1 MRIRFL
7 LLTFAALLLAACNL
21 GATPAPPLPTHTPV
35 PTFTPTVEVVIVP
48 VDPGAAATARAAEEQ
63 ATAAAQAAVA
73 PQPTATQ
80 PPAEQPAPQPAQEQP
95 TATPVPAEA
104 AVTVSSAMNIRG
116 GPGTNYNVIGS
127 ANAGQRFVVTGK
139 NPAGDWWQINFNGQ
153 AGWVFGQLVTAENT
167 GGVQVA
173 ANIPAAPVIPPT
185 NTPVPVPTSPPAPAQ
200 PAATA
205 VPNFPFLL
213 LNTERC
219 DPNAGT
225 TYFDGFARR
234 ADNSLENGVCI
245 HIAFFGPR
253 NTKCSGCDGVGD
265 GNWGFAPFGGPAPA
279 GTTVEIFVVQCPG
292 PMPLG
297 GQTEG
302 SGFGDLTPQ
311 SPKWVKTINE
321 SIQCTGITFVRR

>member
-7 LLTFAALLLAACNL
+7 LLTFVAVLLAACNI
-21 GATPAPPLPTHTPV
+21 GSTPAPPLPTHTPV
-35 PTFTPTVEVVIVP
+35 PTFTPTTEVVIAP

-63 ATAAAQAAVA
+63 ATAAAQAAVN
-73 PQPTATQ
+73 PQ
-80 PPAEQPAPQPAQEQP
+80 QPAPTDTPVQQAAQEA
-95 TATPVPAEA
+95 TATPVPTEA
-104 AVTVSSAMNIRG
+104 AVTVSSAMNVRG

-153 AGWVFGQLVTAENT
+153 AGWVFSQLVTAENT

-185 NTPVPVPTSPPAPAQ
+185 NTPVPVPTSPPAPA
-200 PAATA
+200 ATP

-213 LNTERC
+213 LDTERC
-219 DPNAGT
+219 DPNPGT
-225 TYFDGFARR
+225 TYFEGFARR
-234 ADNSLENGVCI
+234 ADNSLENGVCV

-265 GNWGFAPFGGPAPA
+265 GNWGFAPFGGPASP

-297 GQTEG
+297 GQTEQ

-321 SIQCTGITFVRR
+321 SMQCTGITFVRR